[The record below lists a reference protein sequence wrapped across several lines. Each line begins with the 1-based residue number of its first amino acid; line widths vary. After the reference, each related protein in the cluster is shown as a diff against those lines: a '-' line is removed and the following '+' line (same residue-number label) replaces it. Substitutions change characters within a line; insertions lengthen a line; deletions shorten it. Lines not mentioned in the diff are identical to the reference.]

1 MAIDP
6 PVTKHQIEHAAQMQ
20 REASTTAEERR
31 VWTEDQMHRCAS
43 PPTDLLPPLLLLPI
57 TNELGMPTPQPP
69 LGGQTA
75 SEGVV
80 KQRHSHYYKD
90 VSTLSFVDVYRVL
103 HFVQRH

>member
-43 PPTDLLPPLLLLPI
+43 PPTDLLPPLLLPI

-80 KQRHSHYYKD
+80 KQKHSHYYKD
-90 VSTLSFVDVYRVL
+90 VSTLSFIRRVSCAPL
-103 HFVQRH
+103 VQCH